1 MWAWISQKPQKLTSQ
16 HHRNTRLW
24 SLITYEHAAKSWGS
38 TTSISLSYR
47 LAKSKAPTL
56 ASLQIAEW
64 RSTTRTARST
74 VRRPPPPPTTTT
86 QTRNRTRRDTPRPTA
101 RLPRLLLEQMARRPD
116 LESVTMISDSS
127 RRRPLGSNLPK
138 FWLLVCLM
146 SHR

>member
-1 MWAWISQKPQKLTSQ
+1 MPLKRVFFAFNHNYPGCMPTCIFACGHAFFKNPQKLTSQ
-16 HHRNTRLW
+16 HHLNTWLW
-24 SLITYEHAAKSWGS
+24 SLITCEHAAKSWGS

-86 QTRNRTRRDTPRPTA
+86 RTRNRTRRDTSRPTT
-101 RLPRLLLEQMARRPD
+101 RLFCGCRCRW
-116 LESVTMISDSS
+116 S
-127 RRRPLGSNLPK
+127 RWRGAPTLSP
-138 FWLLVCLM
+138 
-146 SHR
+146 